1 MALHLRSDGVYFGDF
16 DNTGG
21 ETSELFDDYEEGTFT
36 PEFHFQN
43 GTQESN
49 KAFTVQ
55 EGAYVK
61 NGQMCVA
68 EFRVIGTY
76 SGGNQ
81 DNVNGGFPFSHYGG
95 FDSTSGGPGVIVTGN
110 GQNFPAT
117 AVYLSDN
124 TANFTFASTH
134 GTGNYTQSMPTSY
147 NVMAIIPFR
156 TNA

>member
-1 MALHLRSDGVYFGDF
+1 
-16 DNTGG
+16 
-21 ETSELFDDYEEGTFT
+21 
-36 PEFHFQN
+36 
-43 GTQESN
+43 
-49 KAFTVQ
+49 
-55 EGAYVK
+55 
-61 NGQMCVA
+61 MCVA